1 MHHDSSST
9 LTAPSSTT
17 TTSTTTTTSATA
29 TATATTTLTGDRL
42 SPWHAPLRRLLA
54 RVRHG
59 QLSLTLPDGRRIE
72 VVGAA
77 PGPRAELRLHRWRPA
92 WRLLL
97 QGDLGLALSYRDG
110 DWSSADLTELL
121 RFGLAN
127 EAALGVIESRG
138 PARWL
143 ARWRHRANA
152 NTRRGS
158 RHNIAAHYDLGNEFY
173 ARWLD
178 ESMLYSSAMYEAE
191 EPRPTAGAEYEAH
204 LAPSPA
210 KRERAGGEGSP
221 NGTVCVE
228 RALTPTSLPLR
239 GRGADAASP
248 QTLESAQAQRLDRI
262 VELLDPRAGE
272 RVLEIGCGWGTLAA
286 TLARRCGVEVVGVTL
301 STEQLAFA
309 RERAAQYGV
318 APEVDLR
325 LQDYRDISGQ
335 FDRIV
340 SIEMIEAVGEAYWP
354 TYFATLKDR
363 LKPGGVAVL
372 QAITIDESQFER
384 YRDSPDFIQHCIF
397 PGGML
402 PTPERM
408 AAEARRAGLRLTT
421 ESRFGR
427 GYALTLREW
436 RRRFLAEWPAIQA
449 LGFDEAFRRLWT
461 YYLCYCEAGFLAG
474 RVDVGLYRLTHADGE
489 R

>member
-17 TTSTTTTTSATA
+17 TTSTTTTSATA
-29 TATATTTLTGDRL
+29 TATTTATTTLTGDRL

-72 VVGAA
+72 VMGAA

-158 RHNIAAHYDLGNEFY
+158 RHNIAAHYDLGNDFY
-173 ARWLD
+173 KRWLD
-178 ESMLYSSAMYEAE
+178 ESMLYSSAIYDGEEA
-191 EPRPTAGAEYEAH
+191 RSTAGAEDEAL

-210 KRERAGGEGSP
+210 QRERAGGEGS
-221 NGTVCVE
+221 
-228 RALTPTSLPLR
+228 S
-239 GRGADAASP
+239 

-325 LQDYRDISGQ
+325 LQDYRDVSGQ

-354 TYFATLKDR
+354 TYFATLKER

-372 QAITIDESQFER
+372 QAITIDEPHFER

-449 LGFDEAFRRLWT
+449 LGFDEAFKRLWT